1 MRMNEILI
9 SMIRLYRKTELFHL
23 TRKYFFEIMF
33 INSNIDKVLIIIN
46 NLCTSNLILLL
57 LSLYITF
64 IQDFFN
70 DILI

>member
-1 MRMNEILI
+1 MKMNEILI
-9 SMIRLYRKTELFHL
+9 LMIRIYRKTELFHL
-23 TRKYFFEIMF
+23 TREYFFEIMF

-46 NLCTSNLILLL
+46 NLCISNLILSLL
-57 LSLYITF
+57 LLYIIL